1 MSMAREVQER
11 YGFSRRVLTVT
22 SSDTLVERQASLPGL
37 LIIAE
42 EEIVRKIVS
51 PILKPDTPDVS
62 GRTV

>member
-1 MSMAREVQER
+1 MSMARDVQER
-11 YGFSRRVLTVT
+11 HGFSRRVLTISSSGILAERKT
-22 SSDTLVERQASLPGL
+22 SFPGL

-51 PILKPDTPDVS
+51 PMLKPDTPDIS

>member
-11 YGFSRRVLTVT
+11 YGFSRRVLTI
-22 SSDTLVERQASLPGL
+22 SSSGILAERKASLPGL

-51 PILKPDTPDVS
+51 PMLKPDTPDVS